1 MGKTCRCKNLSACAE
16 EPLDPNKAGG
26 IKSLDVDY
34 KPSLLLNI
42 PLALQHVLVQ
52 SSLCVLVVSVLIHE
66 VHKEKVVAHVLMNS
80 GISTLLQSWIG
91 SRLPL
96 IQAPS
101 LDFLIPAM
109 TLISAQTGTHVSC
122 RGQCTEP
129 EETVAP
135 AHPIRELR
143 GMTLVTGMVQLAV
156 GLTGLGGF
164 ALGRSGPLVLAPL
177 LCILGFSIYREAA
190 LLCSDHWGMAALA
203 VVLLVI
209 LSQHLHS
216 FLRMSLFPICRKLSV
231 LLSVTV
237 TWAVCV
243 ALVKWGGVHLTS
255 LAQILSSEQI
265 INDTFIRSI
274 NTSHP
279 SDMSFSNHPVPWLDF
294 PLPASALPLLSG
306 KSIAAG
312 VAGGLSASISSLA
325 VYVVAARLL
334 KTSVPPAHACNRGLC
349 VDGLG
354 SVLAGLMGAPVG
366 LCSSVPNACIIG
378 LSQSGSR
385 STVQFAGVL
394 LVILGVSPQLAQMFC
409 SVPLVIHGAVLS
421 VAYTLAIATGIT
433 YFQHANV
440 DSGRNIFN
448 IGFTV
453 FMSLALPRWFRLHSS
468 FIQTGAPSVDVF
480 LQCLLTLPVFFVGV
494 LAFFLEHTVSGTLS
508 ERGLAWHEGTKKIE
522 SLADQQQ
529 GYSHS
534 PDSVY
539 DPHPLIIK
547 LMDLPGFRTV
557 PFCAC
562 RINPVEEVTVT
573 VPEMSSLL
581 SDRDAG
587 VGTS

>member
-1 MGKTCRCKNLSACAE
+1 MVKSDGSKNLAACEE

-26 IKSLDVDY
+26 IKSLEVDFS
-34 KPSLLLNI
+34 PSLLLNI

-52 SSLCVLVVSVLIHE
+52 SSLCALVVGLLIHE
-66 VHKEKVVAHVLMNS
+66 VDKERVVAHVLFYS

-109 TLISAQTGTHVSC
+109 TLISAQTGISVAC
-122 RGQCTEP
+122 RGQCLIP

-143 GMTLVTGMVQLAV
+143 GMTVVTGMVQLAV
-156 GLTGLGGF
+156 GLTGVSGF

-177 LCILGFSIYREAA
+177 LCILGFSIYRNAA

-203 VVLLVI
+203 IVLLVI

-216 FLRMSLFPICRKLSV
+216 FLRLSVFPLCRKLCV
-231 LLSVTV
+231 LLSVML
-237 TWAVCV
+237 TWGVCA
-243 ALVKWGGVHLTS
+243 ALVKWGHVHLTS
-255 LAQILSSEQI
+255 FAQILSTERVL
-265 INDTFIRSI
+265 NDTFIRSM
-274 NTSHP
+274 NTLNS
-279 SDMSFSNHPVPWLDF
+279 SNILFSNHTVPWLDF

-306 KSIAAG
+306 KNIAAG
-312 VAGGLSASISSLA
+312 VAGGLSASVSSTA

-334 KTSVPPAHACNRGLC
+334 KAPVPPAHACNRGLC

-354 SVLAGLMGAPVG
+354 SVLTGLMGAPVG
-366 LCSSVPNACIIG
+366 LCSSVPNACVIG

-385 STVQFAGVL
+385 STVQLAGVFL
-394 LVILGVSPQLAQMFC
+394 LILGVSPQLAQILC
-409 SVPLVIHGAVLS
+409 SVPLAVHGAVLS
-421 VAYTLAIATGIT
+421 VTYTIATATGIT
-433 YFQHANV
+433 YFQHADL

-448 IGFTV
+448 IGFTL
-453 FMSLALPRWFRLHSS
+453 FMSLALPRWFTLHSG
-468 FIQTGAPSVDVF
+468 FIQTGSPSVDVL
-480 LQCLLTLPVFFVGV
+480 LQSLLTLPVFFVGV

-508 ERGLAWHEGTKKIE
+508 ERGLVRRQGTSTIQ

-539 DPHPLIIK
+539 DPPPLFIN
-547 LMDLPGFRTV
+547 LLELRGLRTV

-562 RINPVEEVTVT
+562 RTPNVEVVTVT
-573 VPEMSSLL
+573 VPEMSNLL
-581 SDRDAG
+581 GERDAG
-587 VGTS
+587 VSST